1 MVSFAVTLCNFC
13 LTVRQ
18 IIYITPKGRAHQ
30 CKSWVM
36 VKKALI
42 SGWCK
47 FSFYIILLNRHYFR
61 SYCYKSKILYEW
73 HKLGQDM
80 YFKKNVKTLFPRICF
95 KNISFPGSS
104 SVSTSAVHQ
113 WIIVKLIG
121 IFFSFDRRFFNYY
134 SFKRYLWC
142 MIKHKTVLSKR
153 LRCMCKLRQK
163 IIAGS
168 CEKSLIY
175 YLAFSHRACSI
186 LTSKS

>member
-1 MVSFAVTLCNFC
+1 MLLLLWNWNKYFSWLVSFAVTLCNFC

-80 YFKKNVKTLFPRICF
+80 YFKKMWKHFFHEFALKIFLFLVRVQFQLPQF
-95 KNISFPGSS
+95 IS
-104 SVSTSAVHQ
+104 
-113 WIIVKLIG
+113 
-121 IFFSFDRRFFNYY
+121 
-134 SFKRYLWC
+134 
-142 MIKHKTVLSKR
+142 
-153 LRCMCKLRQK
+153 
-163 IIAGS
+163 
-168 CEKSLIY
+168 ESL
-175 YLAFSHRACSI
+175 
-186 LTSKS
+186 